1 MGKVIDFISDI
12 GLVPLIV
19 LENENDAA
27 PLGKA
32 LVSGGIP
39 IAEVTLRTPAALK
52 VIEAMSRQ
60 VPDILVG
67 AGTVH
72 NVEQAKS
79 AVEAGAKFIV
89 TPGFNPKV
97 TAWCQEHEIDII
109 PGTVTPTDLE
119 QALDMGITE
128 CKFFPAEAY
137 GGVKTLKALSGPYKD
152 IMFMPT
158 GGINEDNMLSYL
170 ELENV
175 MAVGGSF
182 MAPDKLVREKQW
194 DQISSLCRQSINK
207 MLGFSL
213 LHVGI
218 NTKDA
223 EDALSTAQ
231 NLSSLFGL
239 PVTEYPGAYFA
250 GSMVEVIKGKFLG
263 ANGHMAVLTNNID
276 RAVAYFTRRGIAFDR
291 ETENRDAN
299 GRLITIYFKDAI
311 GGFAIHLRRK

>member
-1 MGKVIDFISDI
+1 MGKAIDYISDI

-19 LENENDAA
+19 LENEDNAA

-52 VIEAMSRQ
+52 VIETMRYQ
-60 VPDILVG
+60 VPGLLVG

-79 AVEAGAKFIV
+79 AAEAGAEFIV
-89 TPGFNPKV
+89 TPGMNPKV
-97 TAWCQEHEIDII
+97 AAWCNENGIDII
-109 PGTVTPTDLE
+109 PGTVTSSDLE
-119 QALDMGITE
+119 LALDMGITT

-137 GGVKTLKALSGPYKD
+137 GGIKTLKALAGPYKG
-152 IMFMPT
+152 IRFMPT
-158 GGINEDNMLSYL
+158 GGINEDNMLDYL
-170 ELENV
+170 ALGNV

-194 DQISSLCRQSINK
+194 DRIADLCRQSINK

-223 EDALSTAQ
+223 EDALNTAQ
-231 NLSSLFGL
+231 KFSSLFSL
-239 PVTEYPGAYFA
+239 PVTEFPGAYFS

-263 ANGHMAVLTNNID
+263 TNGHIAILTNDID
-276 RAVAYFTRRGIAFDR
+276 RAVSYFTRRGIDFNM
-291 ETENRDAN
+291 ETANRDGN
-299 GRLITIYFKDAI
+299 GKLVTIYFKDEI
-311 GGFAIHLRRK
+311 GGFAIHLRQK

>member
-1 MGKVIDFISDI
+1 MGNAIDYISDI

-19 LENENDAA
+19 LENEDDAA

-52 VIEAMSRQ
+52 VIETMSRQ
-60 VPDILVG
+60 VPEILVG

-89 TPGFNPKV
+89 TPGLNPKV
-97 TAWCQEHEIDII
+97 TAWCKEHEIDVI
-109 PGTVTPTDLE
+109 PGTVTPSDLE
-119 QALDMGITE
+119 HALDMGITT

-137 GGVKTLKALSGPYKD
+137 GGVKTLKALAGPYKD
-152 IMFMPT
+152 IRFMPT
-158 GGINEDNMLSYL
+158 GGINENNMLDYL
-170 ELENV
+170 ALENV

-182 MAPDKLVREKQW
+182 MAPDKLVKEKQW
-194 DQISSLCRQSINK
+194 DQIASLCRQSINK

-218 NTKDA
+218 NTKDS
-223 EDALSTAQ
+223 EDALSTAEQ
-231 NLSSLFGL
+231 LSSLFSL

-263 ANGHMAVLTNNID
+263 TNGHIAVLTNDID
-276 RAVAYFTRRGIAFDR
+276 RAVSYFTRRRIAFDM
-291 ETENRDAN
+291 ETANRDGN
-299 GRLITIYFKDAI
+299 GKLVTIYFKDEI